1 MRFQHEQEYA
11 ASAAEVATMLADPA
25 FRKQVAQAQNA
36 SDAEVRVDSAGASM
50 TVVVD
55 QTRPSDDIPAFAR
68 KLVGDRIRIL
78 QREEWTDPTRA
89 GLEVTIPGKPGE
101 LTGTISL
108 TEHGE
113 GVRETINGELVV
125 RIPLLGAKL
134 EKLICDLLREA
145 LEVEQQV
152 GRDWLAGRR

>member
-1 MRFQHEQEYA
+1 MRFSHEQEYA

-25 FRKQVAQAQNA
+25 FRKQVCQAQDA
-36 SDAEVRVDSAGASM
+36 SDAEVRVESTGASM

-55 QTRPSDDIPAFAR
+55 QTRPSDDIPAFAQ
-68 KLVGDRIRIL
+68 KLVGDRIRIV
-78 QREEWTDPTRA
+78 QRERWTDPTRA
-89 GLEVTIPGKPGE
+89 DLEVTIPGKPGE
-101 LTGTISL
+101 LQGTIALS
-108 TEHGE
+108 ENGDS
-113 GVRETINGELVV
+113 VRETVTGDLVV

-134 EKLICDLLREA
+134 EKLICDLLHEA